1 MNLTFFTSVSLT
13 TWRLNATMRVK
24 MQWLLLPPWPCAI
37 KFSAWLVW
45 LPKEWWWGGPQD
57 YVRISRGRRRL
68 ISLDPEQSQKSRQG
82 GCDSQAL
89 ALSSLSWLSF
99 PSDWGTCVWQ
109 KQSAPPQHGPGRGAL
124 GCWCAT
130 FLPNRP
136 SVFSA
141 PQPGPSSGS
150 FGQDGACPMEARTR
164 HRGSLTDLSFLV
176 PTGSLERSHRPG
188 TSWWV

>member
-1 MNLTFFTSVSLT
+1 MNLTFFTSISLT
-13 TWRLNATMRVK
+13 TWRLNTTMHVK

-45 LPKEWWWGGPQD
+45 H
-57 YVRISRGRRRL
+57 GRRL
-68 ISLDPEQSQKSRQG
+68 MSLDPEQSQKSRQG

-89 ALSSLSWLSF
+89 ALSSLAWLSF
-99 PSDWGTCVWQ
+99 QSDWGTRVRQ
-109 KQSAPPQHGPGRGAL
+109 KRSSPPQHGPGRGAL

-130 FLPNRP
+130 FLPKRP
-136 SVFSA
+136 GVFSA

-164 HRGSLTDLSFLV
+164 HRGRLTDLSFLV
-176 PTGSLERSHRPG
+176 PTGSLEGSHRPG